1 MTTMLSLILA
11 FMLSIGGS
19 PAASVNPAGC
29 PENTGIQ
36 VPVDN
41 NSNINGFFEDYNQ
54 KTASRPISKKILEI
68 PLIKQP
74 KTQIRLR
81 FSLCLKEELRL
92 VGYMDS
98 MNLYQAFNQNPVN
111 FTDPMGLDTDAGRI
125 ALSLNKTYGR
135 KDITWNDIDRLLTE
149 ISTDTQYI
157 VEGGANLV
165 FGGAQ
170 WLLHQSNAFLCSLR
184 GVDYYSYDL
193 VTYKIDI
200 NDPAGI
206 VGTVDTR
213 PSAEKALGMG
223 GLDTVTGLYYWGKS
237 GIMLLNPNL
246 NEEESEA
253 YKKTFFGGIPGVA
266 LLAYGGYR
274 FGKSKIFKRVEYPS
288 DSITFKGEVFR
299 YESPEYMETSW
310 TIHKGNIR
318 SSHRYSGSGKGALYS
333 SLDAWTAFKEVR
345 SNLGKWLTVKRA
357 KVKGILDLTDPNI
370 AKRYGITSPRD
381 IATIGDY
388 SFTQRLGN
396 LIRSEGY
403 KGILAPS
410 AQNPGGVNLV
420 LFDVK
425 MLFNKIR

>member
-11 FMLSIGGS
+11 LMLSIGGS
-19 PAASVNPAGC
+19 PAASVNPAAC
-29 PENTGIQ
+29 PGDTGIQ
-36 VPVDN
+36 APIDN
-41 NSNINGFFEDYNQ
+41 NPNINRFFEDYRE

-68 PLIKQP
+68 PLMKQP
-74 KTQIRLR
+74 KKQIRLR
-81 FSLCLKEELRL
+81 FSLSLKEELRL

-98 MNLYQAFNQNPVN
+98 MNLYQAFGMNPVN
-111 FTDPMGLDTDAGRI
+111 FVDPFGAQAIHPHDRDPEMQWMSNYKPLT
-125 ALSLNKTYGR
+125 L
-135 KDITWNDIDRLLTE
+135 KDIDSCLTE
-149 ISTDTQYI
+149 ISTNTQYM
-157 VEGGANLV
+157 VQGGINLV

-170 WLLHQSNAFLCSLR
+170 WVLHQANAFFSSLR

-193 VTYKIDI
+193 VTYQFDFD
-200 NDPAGI
+200 NPAGI
-206 VGTVDTR
+206 YGTVDTR
-213 PSAEKALGMG
+213 PSAEKALGMA

-237 GIMLLNPNL
+237 GIMLLDPNL
-246 NEEESEA
+246 SAEESTA
-253 YKKTFFGGIPGVA
+253 YKKSFFGGIPGVA

-274 FGKSKIFKRVEYPS
+274 FGKSKMFKRVEYPS

-299 YESPEYMETSW
+299 YETPKYMETSW
-310 TIHKGNIR
+310 SIHKGNIR

-345 SNLGKWLTVKRA
+345 SDLGRWLTVKRA
-357 KVKGILDLTDPNI
+357 KVKGILDLTDPKIRQNL
-370 AKRYGITSPRD
+370 GISLRD
-381 IATIGDY
+381 IAKKGKYDITQGLGD
-388 SFTQRLGN
+388 
-396 LIRSEGY
+396 LIRNKGY